1 MIRESYDE
9 IYNGPRHH
17 EPLKTGTLGEIG
29 SDTDSAFALGREL
42 YKEGR
47 PPSYL
52 TARGKNKTK
61 AWLAALRKGYAWQ
74 KARSR

>member
-9 IYNGPRHH
+9 IYNGPRRN
-17 EPLKTGTLGEIG
+17 EPLATGTLGDVG
-29 SDTDSAFALGREL
+29 YDTDSAFALGREL
-42 YKEGR
+42 YKQGR

-74 KARSR
+74 QARS